1 MINIFRNALFG
12 DGHITEPNKKGTVQI
27 SFSSTQLSV
36 IELKAKLL
44 NSNIRQTSQ
53 HINAFGKKPLY
64 CTGKRVFPENIN
76 KLTQINNLTIEDFY
90 LWLIDD
96 GSFHKTKHFMNLNS
110 HALTR
115 AENIELSYFLW
126 HTHGIETR
134 VYPEKKKDGR
144 LFWYQYIPAAQVES
158 ILPEF
163 KQFIITHNL
172 YGFEYKVGK
181 TSSTIGLTK

>member
-1 MINIFRNALFG
+1 MINIFRNAMFG
-12 DGHITEPNKKGTVQI
+12 DGHITKPNSKGTVELI
-27 SFSSTQLSV
+27 FSSTIKSS

-44 NSNIRQTSQ
+44 NSNVKLRNQ
-53 HINAFGKKPLY
+53 HENAYGKKPIY
-64 CTGKRVFPENIN
+64 TTTKRMFPENQNI
-76 KLTQINNLTIEDFY
+76 LEQINNLTIQDFY

-96 GSFHKTKHFMNLNS
+96 GSIHKTKKFMNLNS
-110 HALTR
+110 HSLTR
-115 AENIELSYFLW
+115 AENLELSWFLW

-144 LFWYQYIPAAQVES
+144 LFWYQYIPRAQVES

-172 YGFEYKVGK
+172 KGFEYKVCE
-181 TSSTIGLTK
+181 TSETIALSK